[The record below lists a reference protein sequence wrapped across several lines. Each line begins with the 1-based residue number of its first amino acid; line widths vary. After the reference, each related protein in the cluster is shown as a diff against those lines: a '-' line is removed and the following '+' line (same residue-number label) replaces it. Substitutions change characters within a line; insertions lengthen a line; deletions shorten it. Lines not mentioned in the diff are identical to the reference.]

1 MHLSRSHGKAEN
13 PNDRFTL
20 PMRLVTTDTIKGATI
35 KGATIKGATIKD
47 ATIMNTTAGMSPNNP
62 VVITTT
68 ALNTHTNAT
77 PKTIGTEVDSTTKTA
92 NAITG
97 TNADLT
103 TTNAVD

>member
-20 PMRLVTTDTIKGATI
+20 PMRLVTTDTIK
-35 KGATIKGATIKD
+35 D
-47 ATIMNTTAGMSPNNP
+47 ATITNTTAGMSPNNP

-77 PKTIGTEVDSTTKTA
+77 SKTIGTEVDSTTKTA
-92 NAITG
+92 NVITG
-97 TNADLT
+97 TKADST